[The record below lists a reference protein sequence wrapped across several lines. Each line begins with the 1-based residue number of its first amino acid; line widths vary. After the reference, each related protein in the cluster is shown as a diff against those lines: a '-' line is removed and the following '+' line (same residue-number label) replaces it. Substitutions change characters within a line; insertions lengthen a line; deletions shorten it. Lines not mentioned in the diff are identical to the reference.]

1 MTASPELAPSPTA
14 SPELLRSVFRR
25 HAAGVAVITATGDRP
40 GGGSAPAGAS
50 GGGGPPRWSGGR
62 GPARG

>member
-40 GGGSAPAGAS
+40 GGGGAPPP
-50 GGGGPPRWSGGR
+50 PPRAPPPP
-62 GPARG
+62 PAPR